1 MVCLA
6 NTRLETEDLMFVWW
20 TYWMGTRGTSPAPQ
34 TIKLDPARRYLV
46 TGALTGKEGASYGQV
61 YISTLCTRRS
71 SDQIVCGIRD
81 DPADPP
87 FTNISSLGIV
97 EFVQN
102 ATRVTVKLRGDGGL
116 HRAEGV
122 IYDIT

>member
-1 MVCLA
+1 
-6 NTRLETEDLMFVWW
+6 MFVWW
-20 TYWMGTRGTSPAPQ
+20 TYWMWTSGQFVVTQ
-34 TIKLDPARRYLV
+34 TIGLDPARRYLV
-46 TGALTGKEGASYGQV
+46 TGALTGKAEASYGQV
-61 YISTLCTRRS
+61 YISTLCTRRG
-71 SDQIVCGIRD
+71 SDQILCGVRD

-87 FTNISSLGIV
+87 LSNISNLGIV

-122 IYDIT
+122 IFDVT